1 MTKKQAVKTYLET
14 HKKGLTDELAK
25 EKLDVARLST
35 VIRALEKEGVK
46 IKAEVKKPR
55 GKEPYVIYTLA

>member
-14 HKKGLTDELAK
+14 HKKGLTDAVAK

-35 VIRALEKEGVK
+35 VIKALEKEGVK
-46 IKAEVKKPR
+46 INKEVKKPR
-55 GKEPYVIYTLA
+55 GKDEYTIYTLA